1 MQKKFGSQYKTN
13 TKYNFLLKQTGT
25 KVDAHRSRKTVMRK
39 CVGFFFPPEFHI
51 PISIPHMWLF
61 FKMTILF
68 KAGKKHNN
76 PGIIYTKLGNLFFKD
91 EANAEVAS
99 MFASRDSLTLYTQ
112 SAI

>member
-1 MQKKFGSQYKTN
+1 MNKGGCSH
-13 TKYNFLLKQTGT
+13 KQENRNE
-25 KVDAHRSRKTVMRK
+25 KMCWV
-39 CVGFFFPPEFHI
+39 FFPPEFHI